1 MRNTILL
8 ALVSCGW
15 ASVPAANVQAA
26 STQYF
31 TGAASPSAWNTSAL
45 DWLSISGGPYNA
57 AWVTNNDADFQG
69 TAGIVNVDP
78 VSADSITFATD
89 GYTLQGGSI
98 GLTGAGSITTGAGTD
113 TISSALEGS
122 AGLTKAGAGTLI
134 LSGSNGYSGT
144 TTVEAG
150 TLEGDLAAA
159 EGIIG
164 NSANGGNLEGGRAV
178 FTYSAGSDPASLVL
192 PYLQAGYAAGWAS
205 GRIRSSTAD
214 ANHGL
219 GWSDNGVSQITIAYT
234 LYGDAILDGKV
245 DINDLTIVLSNYGKT
260 GMTWS
265 KGDFNYDGKVD
276 INDLTIVLSHY
287 GQTLASP
294 ALAASLVPEPAS
306 LLLAAM
312 LLAGLLAWAAGRRN
326 RLLKPRPDDTPSR
339 QSSPRIVQT
348 PGP

>member
-1 MRNTILL
+1 MRVGVRVGNECAGGVNPILH
-8 ALVSCGW
+8 
-15 ASVPAANVQAA
+15 
-26 STQYF
+26 
-31 TGAASPSAWNTSAL
+31 GAASPSAWNASAL

-69 TAGIVNVDP
+69 TAGIVNVGS

-89 GYTLQGGSI
+89 GYALQGGTI
-98 GLTGAGSITTGAGTD
+98 TLIGAGSITTGAGTD
-113 TISSALEGS
+113 TISSALDGS
-122 AGLTKAGAGTLI
+122 VGLTKAGAGTLI

-159 EGIIG
+159 EGILAN
-164 NSANGGNLEGGRAV
+164 NSNGGNLEGGRWLHLLRRERPGV
-178 FTYSAGSDPASLVL
+178 VIV
-192 PYLQAGYAAGWAS
+192 PYLKAGYAAGWAS

-234 LYGDAILDGKV
+234 LYGDANLDGKV

-260 GMTWS
+260 GMTWG

-276 INDLTIVLSHY
+276 INDLTIVLAHY

-294 ALAASLVPEPAS
+294 AVAASLVPEPAS
-306 LLLAAM
+306 LLLAA
-312 LLAGLLAWAAGRRN
+312 LC
-326 RLLKPRPDDTPSR
+326 
-339 QSSPRIVQT
+339 
-348 PGP
+348 